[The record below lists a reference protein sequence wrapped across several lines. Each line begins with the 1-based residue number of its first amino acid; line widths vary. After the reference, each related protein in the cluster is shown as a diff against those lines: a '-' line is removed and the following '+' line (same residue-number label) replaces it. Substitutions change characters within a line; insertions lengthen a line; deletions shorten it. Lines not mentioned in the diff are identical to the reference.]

1 MYSHRQTQQTLGTDI
16 LLNLTNEL
24 NLIGKIRSKCT
35 VSSGPPWFG
44 LKIEAI
50 VEI

>member
-1 MYSHRQTQQTLGTDI
+1 MYSHRQTQQTDI

-24 NLIGKIRSKCT
+24 NLIVKMGSKFT
-35 VSSGPPWFG
+35 VSSVPPWFG
-44 LKIEAI
+44 LTIEPI